1 MQKYTFILDVDG
13 VLSTGQYLYSN
24 DGKIYKIF
32 GPHDHDGLKMISDKI
47 DISFI
52 TADERGYTI
61 SEKRVHDMGFD
72 LQLVSE
78 KDRYNFLYNK
88 YDFKK
93 LIFMG
98 DGIND
103 IQILEKCMF
112 GIAPANA
119 RIEAEN
125 CADFITESRAGEG
138 AVLDAC
144 LEIKRMFLDG

>member
-1 MQKYTFILDVDG
+1 
-13 VLSTGQYLYSN
+13 
-24 DGKIYKIF
+24 
-32 GPHDHDGLKMISDKI
+32 
-47 DISFI
+47 
-52 TADERGYTI
+52 
-61 SEKRVHDMGFD
+61 MGFD

-78 KDRYNFLYNK
+78 KDRYKFLYEK

-103 IQILEKCMF
+103 TQILEKCMF

-119 RIEAEN
+119 RIEAKN

-144 LEIKRMFLDG
+144 IEIKKKFID

>member
-32 GPHDHDGLKMISDKI
+32 GPHDHDGLKLVSTKI
-47 DISFI
+47 EISFI
-52 TADERGYTI
+52 SADKRGYEI
-61 SEKRVHDMGFD
+61 SERRVHDMGFG

-78 KDRYNFLYNK
+78 KDRYNLLYNK
-88 YDFKK
+88 YDFNK

-98 DGIND
+98 DGIHD
-103 IQILEKCMF
+103 VKILKNCLF
-112 GIAPANA
+112 GIAPAYA
-119 RIEAEN
+119 RIEAKN

-144 LEIKRMFLDG
+144 IEIKKRFID